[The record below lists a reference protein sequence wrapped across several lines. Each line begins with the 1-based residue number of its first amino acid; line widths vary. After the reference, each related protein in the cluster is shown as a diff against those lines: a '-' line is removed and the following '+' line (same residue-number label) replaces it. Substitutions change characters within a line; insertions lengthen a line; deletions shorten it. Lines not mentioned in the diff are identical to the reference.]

1 VRRKYFRFGL
11 YIIVLLGFSSA
22 SADPKIDFFRAVNI
36 DNDGAVRQLLEAGFD
51 PNSVNPQGLV
61 GLFLAMREES
71 FKVAA
76 LLVAHPAIRIDAVSP
91 ADETP
96 LMMACLKGHRDWAR
110 RLLGAGA
117 ALNRPGWTPL
127 HYAASG
133 PDAALVGDLLERGA
147 DVNAESPN
155 RSTPLMM
162 AARYGAEA
170 AADLLLLKG
179 ADARARNERGLTAA
193 DFARTA
199 GRVALALRIEG
210 AAR

>member
-1 VRRKYFRFGL
+1 
-11 YIIVLLGFSSA
+11 LGFSSA

-133 PDAALVGDLLERGA
+133 LDAALVGDLLERGA

>member
-1 VRRKYFRFGL
+1 MRRKYFRFGL

-147 DVNAESPN
+147 DVNAGSPN

>member
-11 YIIVLLGFSSA
+11 YIFVLTGFSSA
-22 SADPKIDFFRAVNI
+22 NADPKIDFFRAVNI

-61 GLFLAMREES
+61 GLFLAMREQS

-117 ALNRPGWTPL
+117 TLNRPGWTPL

-147 DVNAESPN
+147 DVNAGSPN

>member
-1 VRRKYFRFGL
+1 MRRNYLKFGL
-11 YIIVLLGFSSA
+11 YLFVLNGFSA
-22 SADPKIDFFRAVNI
+22 AKADPRVDFFRAINV
-36 DNDGAVRQLLEAGFD
+36 DNDRTVRQLLESGFD

-61 GLFLAMREES
+61 ALFLAMREES

-76 LLVAHPAIRIDAVSP
+76 LLLAHPAIRVDAVSP

-96 LMMACLKGHRDWAR
+96 LMMACLKGHREWAK
-110 RLLGAGA
+110 RLLDAGA

-133 PDAALVGDLLERGA
+133 PDAALVADLLERGA
-147 DVNAESPN
+147 DINAGSPN

-170 AADLLLLKG
+170 AADVLLRKG
-179 ADARARNERGLTAA
+179 ADARVRNDRGLTAA

-199 GRVALALRIEG
+199 GREALALRIEG
-210 AAR
+210 ASR

>member
-1 VRRKYFRFGL
+1 MRRKYFRFGL

>member
-1 VRRKYFRFGL
+1 
-11 YIIVLLGFSSA
+11 LGFSSA

-147 DVNAESPN
+147 DVNAGSPN

>member
-1 VRRKYFRFGL
+1 
-11 YIIVLLGFSSA
+11 LGFSSA

>member
-133 PDAALVGDLLERGA
+133 LDAALVGDLLERGA

>member
-1 VRRKYFRFGL
+1 MRRKYFRFGL

-133 PDAALVGDLLERGA
+133 LDAALVGDLLERGA

>member
-1 VRRKYFRFGL
+1 
-11 YIIVLLGFSSA
+11 
-22 SADPKIDFFRAVNI
+22 
-36 DNDGAVRQLLEAGFD
+36 
-51 PNSVNPQGLV
+51 
-61 GLFLAMREES
+61 
-71 FKVAA
+71 
-76 LLVAHPAIRIDAVSP
+76 
-91 ADETP
+91 
-96 LMMACLKGHRDWAR
+96 
-110 RLLGAGA
+110 
-117 ALNRPGWTPL
+117 
-127 HYAASG
+127 
-133 PDAALVGDLLERGA
+133 LLERGA
-147 DVNAESPN
+147 DVNAGSPN